1 MSDKKKKRTLIRTVL
16 LLIMISA
23 IGYTIFS
30 SATAEKNV
38 LRVGDEAPEFLLTD
52 LEGNEHR
59 LSEYRGEGLF
69 LNFWGT
75 WCKPCAREMPAI
87 NSQYEV
93 YKDQGVHVLAVN
105 IDQSEFEVQSYAERY
120 GMTFPV
126 AIDRGKSVMEAYSV
140 VPLPTTVLIN
150 SEGIVTDI
158 ITREMTEEEIAG
170 YMESIKP
177 E

>member
-38 LRVGDEAPEFLLTD
+38 LRVGDQAPEFVLTD
-52 LEGNEHR
+52 LNGNEHR

-87 NSQYEV
+87 NSQYEEF
-93 YKDQGVHVLAVN
+93 KDQGVNVLAVN
-105 IDQSEFEVQSYAERY
+105 IDQSEFEVQSYADRY

-126 AIDRGKSVMEAYSV
+126 AIDEAKSVMEAYSV
-140 VPLPTTVLIN
+140 KPLPTTVLIN

-170 YMESIKP
+170 HMESIKP

>member
-16 LLIMISA
+16 LLIMVSA

-38 LRVGDEAPEFLLTD
+38 LRVGDKAPEFALTD
-52 LEGNEHR
+52 LDGNEHR
-59 LSEYRGEGLF
+59 LSEYRGEGVF

-93 YKDQGVHVLAVN
+93 FKDQGVNVLAVN
-105 IDQSEFEVQSYAERY
+105 IDQSEFEVQSYADRY

-126 AIDRGKSVMEAYSV
+126 AIDESKSVMEAYSV

-170 YMESIKP
+170 FMESIKP